1 MMAFSFLF
9 FAIVFI
15 IVGLVKNSGG
25 IKEALKKIKV
35 WQYIAGGVFLAV
47 CVTVAPADSTVKAVI
62 FAVIGKLDQS
72 ADVDI
77 FSIDAV
83 TCVPRTLF

>member
-1 MMAFSFLF
+1 MDTRVAL
-9 FAIVFI
+9 IGI
-15 IVGLVKNSGG
+15 IVENM
-25 IKEALKKIKV
+25 
-35 WQYIAGGVFLAV
+35 
-47 CVTVAPADSTVKAVI
+47 DSTVKAVI
-62 FAVIGKLDQS
+62 FAVICELNQS